1 MNMSVPKV
9 SVLIPAY
16 NAEKYLG
23 EAIDSLLNQTFTDFE
38 CIIID
43 DCSTDSTWK
52 IIQKYAKKDKRIRPF
67 KNEKNLKLSAT
78 LNKGIDLC
86 WAKYIARMDADDW
99 CYPDRLEKQYDVISK
114 NLKIGIVGG
123 SMEVCNENLEK
134 QYIRTYYI
142 QDKDIRANLFKHSP
156 FCHPSIMVR
165 KEAVLD
171 QQYNELL
178 NDAEDYDLYFRI
190 GKNWEFANYEDT
202 VLKYRISSAQVST
215 KKAKR
220 QQYLTLYIRLKA
232 MVEYGYKASIKDILS
247 SLLQLILIPIL
258 PNSVKV
264 ALFNLLRQRNS

>member
-1 MNMSVPKV
+1 MSVPKV

-23 EAIDSLLNQTFTDFE
+23 EAIDSILNQTFTDFE

-43 DCSTDSTWK
+43 DCSTDNTWK
-52 IIQKYAKKDKRIRPF
+52 IIQKYAKKDSRIVGV

-78 LNKGIDLC
+78 LNKGVDLC
-86 WAKYIARMDADDW
+86 KAECIARMDADDW
-99 CYPDRLEKQYDVISK
+99 SYPDRLEKQYNIITK
-114 NLKIGIVGG
+114 NPKIGILGG

-134 QYIRTYYI
+134 QYIRKYYT
-142 QDKDIRANLFKHSP
+142 QDTDIRANLFKHSP
-156 FCHPSIMVR
+156 FCHPAIMVKR
-165 KEAVLD
+165 EALSR

-190 GKNWEFANYEDT
+190 GKNWEFANCEDT
-202 VLKYRISSAQVST
+202 VLKYRISSAQIST

-232 MVEYGYKASIKDILS
+232 IVEYGYKASIKDILS

-258 PNSVKV
+258 PNRFKI
-264 ALFNLLRQRNS
+264 ALFNFLRQRRS